1 MNQELKKILAQVF
14 PTTLPTVSEI
24 LKKYPKRD
32 LETGAMVTRI
42 APSPT
47 GFVHFGGLYAALIS
61 ERFAHQ
67 SKGVFILRIEDT
79 DKKREVAGTAA
90 LFAQALN
97 KYHLVPDEGLLANNK
112 EVGSY
117 GPYHQSARA
126 DIYQV
131 FAQELILQ
139 DKAYLCFASQTELE
153 ELRKTQENLGERSG
167 YWGHFAIWRNKKLED
182 IQAALASGL
191 KPVVRL
197 KSPGSFNQK
206 INIKDIL
213 LGSRELPENDQDIV
227 ILKTD
232 GLPTYHFAHAIDD
245 YLMGTTHVIRGNEW
259 FPSLPLHIQLF
270 QVLGWQAPLYAHLA
284 PIQKIDEG
292 KKRKLSKRHDP
303 EANLGYYDEAGYPE
317 EAVIEYLLNLA
328 NSNFEDWRKDN
339 PDRNNQE
346 FELSWKKLAKSNGP
360 LFDLIKLQDISKE
373 IISKLE
379 ADVIYNRALIWAKK
393 HNPSLAERLAQ
404 EPQYAKDIF
413 NIERKDALK
422 PRKDLAC
429 WSNLES
435 EISYFYD
442 DLFTIDKET
451 LDRIMGEL
459 TEKKVDIKIII
470 ADFISSYNPSD
481 DQMTWFEKLKQVGK
495 DHNFASSMKEY
506 KDNPEKYHGQVGT
519 IAQILRLLLTGRSQS
534 PNLADVMRV
543 LGKEK
548 SIKRL
553 NKIDELA
560 SK

>member
-24 LKKYPKRD
+24 LEKYPKRD

-67 SKGVFILRIEDT
+67 SQGVFILRIEDT

-126 DIYQV
+126 DIYQA

-153 ELRKTQENLGERSG
+153 ELRRTQENLGERSG

-182 IQAALASGL
+182 IQAALDSGL

-197 KSPGSFNQK
+197 KSPGNFYNK
-206 INIKDIL
+206 ITTEDL
-213 LGSRELPENDQDIV
+213 LIGRRELPENDQDIV

-245 YLMGTTHVIRGNEW
+245 HLMGTTHVIRGNEW
-259 FPSLPLHIQLF
+259 YPSLPLHLQLF
-270 QVLGWQAPLYAHLA
+270 QVLDWPAPQYAHLA
-284 PIQKIDEG
+284 PIQKLDNN

-303 EANLGYYDEAGYPE
+303 EANLGYYSEIGYPE
-317 EAVIEYLLNLA
+317 EAIIEYLLNLA
-328 NSNFEDWRKDN
+328 NSNFEDWRKAN
-339 PDRNNQE
+339 PS
-346 FELSWKKLAKSNGP
+346 LSYTDFPLNWKKLAKSNGP
-360 LFDLIKLQDISKE
+360 LFDLVKLEDISKN
-373 IISKLE
+373 IISQLDSLNLYKR
-379 ADVIYNRALIWAKK
+379 AYNWATQYQ
-393 HNPSLAERLAQ
+393 PELAQ
-404 EPQYAKDIF
+404 KMTNNEKYIQAILA
-413 NIERKDALK
+413 IERDGVDK
-422 PRKDLAC
+422 PRKDLSC
-429 WSNLES
+429 FSKLEA
-435 EISYFYD
+435 EISYFFD
-442 DLFTIDKET
+442 DSFVLDKQ
-451 LDRIMGEL
+451 EL
-459 TEKKVDIKIII
+459 QNYLNDLKDIKIDAII
-470 ADFISSYNPSD
+470 KEFMKLYEID
-481 DQMTWFEKLKQVGK
+481 DNAEVWFEKLKTVALKYQI
-495 DHNFASSMKEY
+495 ASSVKDY
-506 KDNPEKYHGQVGT
+506 KNNPEQYKGQIGS
-519 IAQILRLLLTGRSQS
+519 IAQVMRLLLTGRTQS
-534 PNLADVMRV
+534 PNLCEVMRV
-543 LGKEK
+543 LGPER
-548 SIKRL
+548 SVNRL
-553 NKIDELA
+553 NQLSA
-560 SK
+560 FN

>member
-24 LKKYPKRD
+24 LEKYPKRD

-67 SKGVFILRIEDT
+67 SQGVFILRIEDT

-126 DIYQV
+126 EIYQA

-139 DKAYLCFASQTELE
+139 DKAYLCFASPTELE

-182 IQAALASGL
+182 IQAALNSGL

-197 KSPGSFNQK
+197 KSPGNFDNK
-206 INIKDIL
+206 ITTEDL
-213 LGSRELPENDQDIV
+213 LIGRRELPENDQDIV

-245 YLMGTTHVIRGNEW
+245 HLMGTTHVIRGNEW
-259 FPSLPLHIQLF
+259 YPSLPLHLQLF
-270 QVLGWQAPLYAHLA
+270 QVLDWSAPQYAHLA
-284 PIQKIDEG
+284 PIQKLDNG

-303 EANLGYYDEAGYPE
+303 EANLEYYSEVGYPE
-317 EAVIEYLLNLA
+317 EAIIEYLLNLA
-328 NSNFEDWRKDN
+328 NSNFEDWRKTN
-339 PDRNNQE
+339 PNLHYQD
-346 FELSWKKLAKSNGP
+346 FPLDWKKLAKSNGP
-360 LFDLIKLQDISKE
+360 LFDLVKLEDISKN
-373 IISKLE
+373 IISQLDSLNLYKR
-379 ADVIYNRALIWAKK
+379 AYNWATQYQ
-393 HNPSLAERLAQ
+393 PELAQ
-404 EPQYAKDIF
+404 KMTNNEKYIQAILA
-413 NIERKDALK
+413 IERDGVDK
-422 PRKDLAC
+422 PRKDLSC
-429 WSNLES
+429 FSKLET
-435 EISYFYD
+435 EINYFFD
-442 DLFTIDKET
+442 DSFVLDKQELQNYLNDLKDINIDAIIKEFMK
-451 LDRIMGEL
+451 LYEI
-459 TEKKVDIKIII
+459 
-470 ADFISSYNPSD
+470 D
-481 DQMTWFEKLKQVGK
+481 DNAEVWFEKLKTVDLKYQI
-495 DHNFASSMKEY
+495 ASSVKDY
-506 KDNPEKYHGQVGT
+506 KNNPEQYKGQIGS
-519 IAQILRLLLTGRSQS
+519 IAQVMRLLLTGRTQS
-534 PNLADVMRV
+534 PNLCEVMRV
-543 LGKEK
+543 LGPER
-548 SIKRL
+548 SFNRL
-553 NKIDELA
+553 NQL
-560 SK
+560 STLN